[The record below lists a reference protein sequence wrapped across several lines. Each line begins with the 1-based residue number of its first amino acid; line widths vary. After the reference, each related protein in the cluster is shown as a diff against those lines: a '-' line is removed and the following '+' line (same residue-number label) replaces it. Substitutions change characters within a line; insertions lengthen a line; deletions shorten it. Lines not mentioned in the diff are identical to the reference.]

1 MITRRQFAAAAA
13 ATGTLLATGR
23 AGAQTR
29 TLTYVGWSQD
39 EAASK
44 PVLTGMFEAYRKAQ
58 ADVKLDV
65 VGFPWGQMQQN
76 ILLRMRSNQPLDVV
90 QLAERWL
97 PQFASTG
104 KMVDLHE
111 VYGKANL
118 EKQMSPGVLK
128 LGEFRGKQY
137 GLPWTAGSI
146 GMVANAKVLKDAGIS
161 APPKT
166 VDAFLE
172 ALRAIKR
179 TQPQSVPYAM
189 TTKNNNSM
197 SPDFQ
202 VWLWTFGGQ
211 LFDDKG
217 KVAVNSAAGVRALT
231 FMADLVKEGLTAKD
245 IDRPDARRMY
255 GQNQTGF
262 YQDAPLARGFARNN
276 SGKGTEFDQFVMA
289 MATPVLKNGDTPQS
303 FAWGHLLTMFS
314 DGKGAPNPQAPQ
326 TRLASHLALSDAN
339 QLTYFKDQG
348 LFPVTNTALA
358 QLGTDPYVSAWTAAS
373 RFAERDEVSQWTTSA
388 EPVTIIGEEVQGAL
402 LGQKTAQAA
411 IENMGKRLE
420 AKMAELA
427 KS

>member
-1 MITRRQFAAAAA
+1 M
-13 ATGTLLATGR
+13 
-23 AGAQTR
+23 
-29 TLTYVGWSQD
+29 GWSQD
-39 EAASK
+39 QAASK

-189 TTKNNNSM
+189 TTKNNNSL

-202 VWLWTFGGQ
+202 VWLWTFGGE
-211 LFDDKG
+211 LLDDKG
-217 KVAVNSAAGVRALT
+217 QVLVQSPAAVRALT
-231 FMADLVKEGLTAKD
+231 FMADMVKEGLAAKD
-245 IDRPDARRMY
+245 IDRPDARRMFA
-255 GQNQTGF
+255 QNQTAF
-262 YQDAPLARGFARNN
+262 YHDAPLARGFARNN
-276 SGKGTEFDQFVMA
+276 SGKGTEFDRFVVA
-289 MATPVLKNGDTPQS
+289 VPTPVLKNGDPPRS
-303 FAWGHLLTMFS
+303 LAWGHLLTFFG
-314 DGKGAPNPQAPQ
+314 DGKSIPSQQSLQAQ
-326 TRLASHLALSDAN
+326 FAAHLAMNDAS
-339 QLTYFKDQG
+339 QLAYFNSQG
-348 LFPVTNTALA
+348 LFPVTNSALA
-358 QLGTDPYVSAWTAAS
+358 QLKNDAYVSEWSATARSAL
-373 RFAERDEVSQWTTSA
+373 RDEPSFWPNSADLTTI
-388 EPVTIIGEEVQGAL
+388 VGEEVQSAL
-402 LGQKTAQAA
+402 LALKSPQAA
-411 IENMGKRLE
+411 IDAMAKRLQ
-420 AKMAELA
+420 AKMAELP
-427 KS
+427 KT